1 MTTVIRK
8 SGSAATILVVDD
20 DQSIRR
26 LLRYWLELRGYRITE
41 ARDGD
46 EAVEAAQ
53 RQPPDLI
60 LMDMNLMTTNG
71 LVATNRIREIEGLR
85 EIPIVA
91 MSGFSSE
98 ELYQAALAAGCR
110 EFVTKPIKFL
120 TLIKLI
126 NRLLDKEQD
135 E

>member
-1 MTTVIRK
+1 MTTVNLK
-8 SGSAATILVVDD
+8 DGSLATILVVDD
-20 DQSIRR
+20 DQGIRR
-26 LLRYWLELRGYRITE
+26 LMRYWLELRGYRITE

-71 LVATNRIREIEGLR
+71 LVATKRIREIEGLR

-98 ELYQAALAAGCR
+98 DLYQAALAAGCR

-120 TLIKLI
+120 ALIKLI
-126 NRLLDKEQD
+126 NRLLGKEHD

>member
-1 MTTVIRK
+1 MTTVNLK
-8 SGSAATILVVDD
+8 DGSLATILVVDD
-20 DQSIRR
+20 DQGIRR
-26 LLRYWLELRGYRITE
+26 LMRYWLELRGYRITE

-71 LVATNRIREIEGLR
+71 LVATKRIREIKGLR

-98 ELYQAALAAGCR
+98 DLYQAALAAGCR

-120 TLIKLI
+120 ALIKLI
-126 NRLLDKEQD
+126 NRLLGKEHD